1 MNLSN
6 IEYFYLFAV
15 AFLAVSLLTPVMRLV
30 AIKYG
35 VVDSPNASHKTHKRP
50 VPYLGGVAIVIGI
63 LLVAYGAIFYREYT
77 SENFWLATT
86 VLAPAVLMSI
96 IGLIDD
102 IKNLS
107 PWPRFLAQNLVA
119 IASAAILISTKTV
132 GSPTGSTFLDILIT
146 VFWIVGITNSINF
159 LDNID
164 GGASGV
170 VAISSFFLFLI
181 AYEGGQLLIS
191 SFALALTGATLGF
204 LIWNRPPARIYMGD
218 AGSLFLGLLMASL
231 TIRLEPNPIN
241 QFASF
246 AIPLLIMA
254 VPILD
259 TAVAVISRI
268 IRGVSPFQGG
278 RDHLS
283 HRLILKGFSKPQA
296 ILFIWGLSLCFVTF
310 SILISNAE
318 FTFEFPLTIS
328 ALIFWIANFLFFI
341 RINLES
347 LSNKKAN

>member
-30 AIKYG
+30 ALKYG
-35 VVDSPNASHKTHKRP
+35 VVDSPNASHKTHMRP

-132 GSPTGSTFLDILIT
+132 GSPTGSTLLDILIT

-191 SFALALTGATLGF
+191 SFALALTGVTMGF

-218 AGSLFLGLLMASL
+218 AGSLFLGLLIASL
-231 TIRLEPNPIN
+231 TVRLEPNPIN

-259 TAVAVISRI
+259 TSVAVISRI
-268 IRGVSPFQGG
+268 MRGVSPFQGG

-283 HRLILKGFSKPQA
+283 HRLMKR
-296 ILFIWGLSLCFVTF
+296 GLSKRQAVTTIWCI
-310 SILISNAE
+310 SIFFGSLAWLISNANFSME
-318 FTFEFPLTIS
+318 GTFTVFGAMIWLASIFFFLKSEPLPS
-328 ALIFWIANFLFFI
+328 
-341 RINLES
+341 
-347 LSNKKAN
+347 